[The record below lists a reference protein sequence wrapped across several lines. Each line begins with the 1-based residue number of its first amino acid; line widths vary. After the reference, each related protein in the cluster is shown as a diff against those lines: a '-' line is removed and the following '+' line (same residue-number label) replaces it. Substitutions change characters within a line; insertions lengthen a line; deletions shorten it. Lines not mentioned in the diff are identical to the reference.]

1 MGRESIQVDLT
12 PSENVYANTIVCHRA
27 QSSSISKELS
37 YKAKRFWFISL
48 GSYVF
53 LHAFCLL

>member
-37 YKAKRFWFISL
+37 YKAKRFWFIPL
-48 GSYVF
+48 
-53 LHAFCLL
+53 